1 MLDGVGINALTTNLA
16 VGGVGVGVSQFTAAV
31 DLSNAGLAVNRFMI
45 LPKVTNLQRNNL
57 NNLVSGAVV
66 YNTSSNKLEY
76 YDGTS
81 WNVT

>member
-1 MLDGVGINALTTNLA
+1 
-16 VGGVGVGVSQFTAAV
+16 
-31 DLSNAGLAVNRFMI
+31 MI
-45 LPKVTNLQRNNL
+45 SLIYKLIKIKHMQVKHNNIPRNNL